1 MQLSLVGY
9 RFHWDWN
16 GMLSAGDGVVVSCG
30 VALDCVLLLANSV
43 VVSGGLADCHWWCD
57 CVVIAGGL
65 VLASMK

>member
-9 RFHWDWN
+9 RFHWD

-43 VVSGGLADCHWWCD
+43 VVSGGLELAP
-57 CVVIAGGL
+57 L
-65 VLASMK
+65 VG